1 MSLKYLFTDK
11 IEPKKSFIVGN
22 DWYNHNDSLFK
33 VNYNDFIGVN
43 NNLWQAREYLKINK
57 TGEVNYIGSLLG
69 SDISTGINNTI
80 IPTYDINEESWSDYI
95 PSLNNI
101 VNGKDNF
108 LMNNSI
114 YYIED
119 YLEETLED
127 GTIKTNIKIKT
138 TYNDFVN
145 KLSNSLNKEIF
156 FIQNRNT
163 HKLIKNIIENISA
176 KNIENSNNKI
186 VTITVNGKVP
196 KVFNFCFINYN
207 FHYLNK
213 YTEKNNNSFIN
224 GTWNNISGFSNFIF
238 GLNNINHGNFN
249 FIFGDSNLVTKNIFS
264 NNNNNSYIFG
274 NNNNINEDFSKI
286 LSSYQKY
293 YIGNNFIIGNNHNIK
308 SSGKNFILG
317 ASNILEYGISS
328 IVSGEE
334 NYSNGECSATIGRS
348 NYNATRSTEIKIE
361 GYAKDENNNI
371 IGNKLIFSKPDI
383 LSMPKFPIIYFYDDF
398 YYGDLDNFYP
408 QEIESIDN
416 ENKIITLKNNI
427 FEELSGNCF
436 QFGLIKNNKGSNYF
450 DSSIILGY
458 TNLNTGL
465 YNTIIGQNN
474 HLNGKNNLALGIGH
488 LSNNGKEQIILG
500 RYAEGNED
508 DLLVIGNGK
517 IDKRKNIIEIKN
529 DNNIILKEGNLL
541 GEDKQD
547 NIYKGINLFNSS
559 NNILSSNGTSIVN
572 KDDSNLF
579 IFSILKDY
587 FSSQLILNEDNS
599 KTLICYIEPNLS
611 INNNFFTAEDF
622 IDSVNINTEF
632 LYGINSNFIEYLKFK
647 ILNIELNPT
656 NNYNISNFLKVTLK
670 IEEASTFNTL
680 NSTFYYEP
688 KYFFYYNGGF
698 NENKTKTNN
707 YSIGKNKII
716 GKNNISLINN
726 NIIGDNNFTQSAT
739 NQIFGNYN
747 ISSGT
752 NNLIMGNNFNIL
764 GSNNNVFSGYY
775 YSPIKYYQLESDEY
789 YYKSL
794 EMPPAKATD
803 YKDSII
809 IIPINPINKR
819 LENIYEVVNIET
831 REVLENG
838 NIKITLTKPIPRLTE
853 ENGEELIQEYLI
865 KTNAKL
871 YNNRSDSTILGR
883 YNSCTGFLNF
893 VIGSYNHSYNS
904 TANNNILLGINN
916 LNYGNNN
923 ILLGQGNKTIY
934 NNQII
939 LGKYAEGNEDDL
951 LTIGNGTEEER
962 SNAFSIKENGDTYI
976 NGNLELS
983 NEKYLNSFYSKGNL
997 NLTKYTTHNIKN
1009 ISLANQTNLYLFN
1022 ISNSYG
1028 GSNLTTDSEGKQIIN
1043 FYIENDIDNS
1053 SLLKYNDFIV
1063 GSYIYGLNLNNYD
1076 QFKFEIL
1083 SAEEVTSHPNVIHL
1097 QVKPEKE
1104 SESYIQQYIPKIFV
1118 YFDQENLNLTSENN
1132 NNILLSNNNITTSYN
1147 NIINGSDNLV
1157 KQTNNYV
1164 AGIYNTVK
1172 SIRNIINGSYNILN
1186 SSAGIII
1193 GNYNFNSVLSNQI
1206 IYPIENYF
1214 KTNEEITENYFD
1226 SFEITAQ
1233 TATKSNIQINKNIIL
1248 IPFPDKNEVY
1258 NLYGFDP
1265 TLDIIENKVISIE
1278 NLENGNKK
1286 IILAKP
1292 ILIMSNSSGD
1302 LISSYSFFLKR
1313 VGTSYNNILGKNNLI
1328 LGSDNFIVGEE
1339 NYCLGKNNIILANDA
1354 VATTNY
1360 QTILG
1365 IFNKPESDNYALLF
1379 GIGTAANERKNGFTL
1394 DWDGNA
1400 IFAGTVKS
1408 GTTELLKNDLSNVD
1422 QGSFKTKVIEVAPNT
1437 RTCRFVIGTSTS
1449 GWTSAD
1455 CDYLCDGTN
1464 DNLEIQAAIDD
1475 LPTTGGEI
1483 TILDGIYNL
1492 SVLISVNKENIVL
1505 KGNSASGTILNCIS
1519 SNGLSISK
1527 NYIEIKNLTIKNSNT
1542 YELGYPSS
1550 GYGIRTGTNTHH
1562 LKIENIFIN
1571 NYYVGIDLAYQNEVI
1586 NSEIS
1591 HCVNG
1596 IETRSS
1602 NNFILNNRF
1611 LDCVHSI
1618 NFNGGII
1625 KNNIINNMTD
1635 LGDYY
1640 SNSTGIKIKRGNAIV
1655 SENILY
1661 NDYIQY
1667 GIEISNSDESSDIL
1681 ISHNI
1686 LNRALEYTDA
1696 ISVLLLGNARRV
1708 RLLYN
1713 TMIGCNYANN
1723 STATTNEFIG
1733 NKYE

>member
-11 IEPKKSFIVGN
+11 IEPKE
-22 DWYNHNDSLFK
+22 SLFLGK
-33 VNYNDFIGVN
+33 DIQNYNKN
-43 NNLWQAREYLKINK
+43 NSFQIED
-57 TGEVNYIGSLLG
+57 LL
-69 SDISTGINNTI
+69 GINNEENKINIKQTNLNFINSSDDNI
-80 IPTYDINEESWSDYI
+80 IYSHSKGNISFSDRVTVAPIDSSNGFYFKVLQYFPQNKEYFNFYIKNDSFLNKNNFITAQDIKDSLDFITECRGLFSYYGTDLEFEILDAEEINTANEFGAEILLKTKIKKINFLNYFNNQIRPTYIVIYTNQSSFIN
-95 PSLNNI
+95 
-101 VNGKDNF
+101 
-108 LMNNSI
+108 
-114 YYIED
+114 
-119 YLEETLED
+119 
-127 GTIKTNIKIKT
+127 
-138 TYNDFVN
+138 
-145 KLSNSLNKEIF
+145 
-156 FIQNRNT
+156 
-163 HKLIKNIIENISA
+163 HNIS
-176 KNIENSNNKI
+176 IGNSNI
-186 VTITVNGKVP
+186 LG
-196 KVFNFCFINYN
+196 NYN
-207 FHYLNK
+207 INIF
-213 YTEKNNNSFIN
+213 NNNSNPIIGSRIFN
-224 GTWNNISGFSNFIF
+224 VGTSSIKGDNIFS
-238 GLNNINHGNFN
+238 
-249 FIFGDSNLVTKNIFS
+249 FGDSNLIISKNSINFGLNNLILNCSTNNNYWIKPKKYYTLEDDEYYFNAIDISNTYPNLHPGDYLWLLPLNQSNNQVLNDFGFIEMQIKTIENSSNSGYYKITFKDYILHVVDDYGELVLNYLVRPPYYGSTISSTFGEKNTNSGRDSFVSGKSNFNIGNFSTILGTSNTNNNHNNILIGQNLTTNYNTENILLLGRNFNFLSTNFQNKPILIVGNGVAADDSSLSLSINEKNDVVVEEDLYIGGEQYNYHENYTDTFFGKGNLLLTPQFNQKDHFLALSSEGAVTDVFQIISKEKIPNEPTRFKFVVTIHPRFNCYLYGFETCLKENAEFIALNDNNYTNQDRRMRMKIDNVIIETINNRKQATIEVTWLSGYSYLLGFNNANTCIFS
-264 NNNNNSYIFG
+264 EDPQFGIVNSRNIELDNDIKTHLGQGENNLIIGQNHFIHGNHNILLGLSSFSSANHNSNSSYNFIHGQQNHCHSSYNSIIGFRNFSASTNSIIKVIDWQPEENINNKIKIQHIPLINSQLTQIRPIIFVPVSRTPILKYNFNNCIYNKIINLERVE
-274 NNNNINEDFSKI
+274 NNNNI
-286 LSSYQKY
+286 
-293 YIGNNFIIGNNHNIK
+293 YIATLTNNIPTNPENYEIFDIK
-308 SSGKNFILG
+308 DHV
-317 ASNILEYGISS
+317 LEYSFIHGK
-328 IVSGEE
+328 
-334 NYSNGECSATIGRS
+334 Y
-348 NYNATRSTEIKIE
+348 
-361 GYAKDENNNI
+361 
-371 IGNKLIFSKPDI
+371 
-383 LSMPKFPIIYFYDDF
+383 
-398 YYGDLDNFYP
+398 
-408 QEIESIDN
+408 
-416 ENKIITLKNNI
+416 
-427 FEELSGNCF
+427 
-436 QFGLIKNNKGSNYF
+436 
-450 DSSIILGY
+450 
-458 TNLNTGL
+458 NLNTH
-465 YNTIIGQNN
+465 Y
-474 HLNGKNNLALGIGH
+474 
-488 LSNNGKEQIILG
+488 
-500 RYAEGNED
+500 YA
-508 DLLVIGNGK
+508 
-517 IDKRKNIIEIKN
+517 
-529 DNNIILKEGNLL
+529 
-541 GEDKQD
+541 
-547 NIYKGINLFNSS
+547 F
-559 NNILSSNGTSIVN
+559 TS
-572 KDDSNLF
+572 
-579 IFSILKDY
+579 
-587 FSSQLILNEDNS
+587 
-599 KTLICYIEPNLS
+599 
-611 INNNFFTAEDF
+611 
-622 IDSVNINTEF
+622 
-632 LYGINSNFIEYLKFK
+632 G
-647 ILNIELNPT
+647 
-656 NNYNISNFLKVTLK
+656 
-670 IEEASTFNTL
+670 
-680 NSTFYYEP
+680 
-688 KYFFYYNGGF
+688 
-698 NENKTKTNN
+698 
-707 YSIGKNKII
+707 
-716 GKNNISLINN
+716 
-726 NIIGDNNFTQSAT
+726 
-739 NQIFGNYN
+739 
-747 ISSGT
+747 
-752 NNLIMGNNFNIL
+752 
-764 GSNNNVFSGYY
+764 
-775 YSPIKYYQLESDEY
+775 
-789 YYKSL
+789 
-794 EMPPAKATD
+794 
-803 YKDSII
+803 
-809 IIPINPINKR
+809 
-819 LENIYEVVNIET
+819 
-831 REVLENG
+831 
-838 NIKITLTKPIPRLTE
+838 
-853 ENGEELIQEYLI
+853 EYLI
-865 KTNAKL
+865 TARD
-871 YNNRSDSTILGR
+871 YAAT
-883 YNSCTGFLNF
+883 F
-893 VIGSYNHSYNS
+893 GSYNLPEKD
-904 TANNNILLGINN
+904 NIF
-916 LNYGNNN
+916 
-923 ILLGQGNKTIY
+923 TV
-934 NNQII
+934 
-939 LGKYAEGNEDDL
+939 
-951 LTIGNGTEEER
+951 GNGTTEKR

-997 NLTKYTTHNIKN
+997 NLTKYATHNIKN

-1313 VGTSYNNILGKNNLI
+1313 VGISYNNILGKNNLI

-1455 CDYLCDGTN
+1455 CDYLCDGIN

-1550 GYGIRTGTNTHH
+1550 GYGIRTGINTHH